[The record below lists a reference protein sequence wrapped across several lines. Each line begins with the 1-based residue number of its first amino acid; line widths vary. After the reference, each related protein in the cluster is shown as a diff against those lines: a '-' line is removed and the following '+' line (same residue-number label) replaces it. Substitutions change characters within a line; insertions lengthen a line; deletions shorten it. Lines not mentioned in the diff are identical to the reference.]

1 MGKLITVDHLA
12 FSYPEAVSATL
23 EDLSFTVD
31 RGDFITIV
39 GATGSGKTT
48 LLKQLKPELQPAGTV
63 TGQVRLDGQSLGD
76 LTSQESAQRLGYVAQ
91 DPQTQPIMA
100 TVIEELAFSLENL
113 GMTTADITTRVAEL
127 ANFLGLDQL
136 LQRSI
141 ESLSGGQ
148 LQLVNLASVL
158 ALKPDVILLDE
169 PTAQL
174 DPTTAQ
180 NFLAVLQQV
189 HDELGLTIILT
200 EHRLSNVLAMSNR
213 LLLLRDGQLAYDG
226 PVTAGLA
233 QMNRLPELQAFVPA
247 IPEFFLAH
255 DLPVADLPLTVRAGR
270 QLIRQAGWTFTM
282 TQRAPHLQLAAAP
295 LLTAKNLI
303 LSYPGNTATTLQQL
317 NLTVARG
324 DWLAIIGKNG
334 SGKSTLL
341 SVLAGLRK
349 PQHGRARLGK
359 TVTWRFKNAERLTQ
373 LGYLSQ
379 NPTEQF
385 SGETVATELRQ
396 QAELVGASAVEATV
410 RAMLHRLQL
419 EAVADRNA
427 FDLSGGQ
434 QQLLGLG
441 LALIGDPQVLLLD
454 EPTKGLDPTTKQQI
468 GQLLQQAHAAGL
480 TLVMA
485 SHDMDFCAEFATTCA
500 FMFDGQLSQQQGTR
514 QFFTH
519 NFLATTAV
527 NRLLRQQV
535 PQALFWRDV
544 QVTLKGGD
552 RLSNNDDNL
561 TGA

>member
-1 MGKLITVDHLA
+1 MGKLMTLQHLS
-12 FSYPEAVSATL
+12 FRYPESAAPTL
-23 EDLSFTVD
+23 DDLSFTVE
-31 RGDFITIV
+31 RGDFITLV

-48 LLKQLKPELQPAGTV
+48 LLKQLKPELQPAGTR
-63 TGQVRLDGQSLGD
+63 TGQLRLDGQPLSA
-76 LTSQESAQRLGYVAQ
+76 LTGRESVQRLGYVAQ

-113 GMTTADITTRVAEL
+113 GLATADITTRVAEL

-136 LQRSI
+136 LNRPI
-141 ESLSGGQ
+141 DDLSGGQ

-158 ALKPDVILLDE
+158 ALKPDILLLDE

-180 NFLAVLQQV
+180 HFLAVLQQV

-200 EHRLSNVLAMSNR
+200 EHRLSSVLAMSNR
-213 LLLLRDGQLAYDG
+213 LMLLRDGRLAYDG
-226 PVTAGLA
+226 PVAAGLV
-233 QMNRLPELQAFVPA
+233 QMNQLPELQAFVPPV
-247 IPEFFLAH
+247 PEFFLAH
-255 DLPVADLPLTVRAGR
+255 DLAEDQLPLTVQTGR
-270 QLIRQAGWTFTM
+270 QLIRQAGWAFDLVEPT
-282 TQRAPHLQLAAAP
+282 PHLQLAAEP
-295 LLTAKNLI
+295 LVTAKGLV
-303 LSYPGNTATTLQQL
+303 LSYPEHTPTLQQL
-317 NLTVARG
+317 NLTVGQG

-341 SVLAGLRK
+341 SILAGLRK

-359 TVTWRFKNAERLTQ
+359 TVIWRLRNADRLARI
-373 LGYLSQ
+373 GYLSQ

-385 SGETVATELRQ
+385 SGETVAAELRQ
-396 QAELVGASAVEATV
+396 QAELVGVSAVEPTV
-410 RAMLHRLQL
+410 AAMLRRLQL
-419 EAVADRNA
+419 TAVADRNA

-441 LALIGDPQVLLLD
+441 LALIGEPQVLLLD

-468 GQLLQQAHAAGL
+468 GRVLQQAHAAGL
-480 TLVMA
+480 TLIMA

-500 FMFDGQLSQQQGTR
+500 FMFDGRLSQQQPTR
-514 QFFTH
+514 TFFTH

-544 QVTLKGGD
+544 HITLKGGD
-552 RLSNNDDNL
+552 CLSKNDDNL